1 MNLCIMGTGN
11 ITKMMLPAFKKSTF
25 FHCYAVLSRKE
36 ETGKALAAE
45 FGIPVVYTDMD
56 QMLADPAIDIVYV
69 ASPNNIHYT
78 QTKAALLAGK
88 HVICEKPFVPTLA
101 EAEELISLAQEK
113 GLYLFEAITTAHHP
127 HYAYI
132 KENLPKLGKLKL
144 VNGTFCQY
152 SSRYPALL
160 EGKISHILSHESAGG
175 ALMDINMY
183 NIHFAVGL
191 FGAPKNV
198 RYFANIHETG
208 VDTSGVVILEYN
220 GFLCQCVG
228 AKDCNTANSVQVMG
242 EDGHM
247 VITPTAS
254 NPQNLSLTLRGK
266 ETTSLALPE
275 NAWYYE
281 VMELGRLLEAGDYE
295 ACCRAMETTRIVV
308 DVLEKARKDAGFNF

>member
-11 ITKMMLPAFKKSTF
+11 ITKMMLPEFKKCSF
-25 FHCYAVLSRKE
+25 FNCYAVLSRKE
-36 ETGKALAAE
+36 ETGKALAE
-45 FGIPVVYTDMD
+45 QFDIPVVYTDMEE
-56 QMLADPAIDIVYV
+56 MLADPAIDIVYV
-69 ASPNNIHYT
+69 ATPNSVHYS
-78 QTKAALLAGK
+78 QTKAALLECK
-88 HVICEKPFVPTLA
+88 HVLCEKPCVPTLA
-101 EAEELISLAQEK
+101 EAEELIALAKEK

-144 VNGTFCQY
+144 MNGSFCQY

-160 EGKISHILSHESAGG
+160 EGKVSHILSHEYAGG
-175 ALMDINMY
+175 ALMDINLY

-191 FGAPKNV
+191 FGSPKNV

-208 VDTSGVVILEYN
+208 ADTSGVVILEYD
-220 GFLCQCVG
+220 GFICQCVG
-228 AKDCNTANSVQVMG
+228 AKDCNTCNNVQVIG

-247 VITPTAS
+247 VITPTSS
-254 NPQNLSLTLRGK
+254 NPQNLALTIRGK
-266 ETTSLALPE
+266 DTTSLALPE

-295 ACCRAMETTRIVV
+295 ACCQAMETTRLVV

>member
-1 MNLCIMGTGN
+1 MGTGN
-11 ITKMMLPAFKKSTF
+11 ITRMMLPAFKKSDF
-25 FHCYAVLSRKE
+25 FHCYAVLSRQE
-36 ETGKALAAE
+36 ETGKALATD
-45 FGIPVVYTDMD
+45 FDIPVVYTDMA

-69 ASPNNIHYT
+69 ASPNNIHYA

-101 EAEELISLAQEK
+101 EAEELIALAKEK

-127 HYAYI
+127 HYTYI
-132 KENLPKLGKLKL
+132 KENLPRLGRLKL
-144 VNGTFCQY
+144 VSGTFCQY

-160 EGKISHILSHESAGG
+160 EGKVSHILSHESAGG
-175 ALMDINMY
+175 ALMDINLY

-198 RYFANIHETG
+198 RYFANRHETG
-208 VDTSGVVILEYN
+208 VDTSGIVILEYD

-254 NPQNLSLTLRGK
+254 NPQNLSMTLRGK

-281 VMELGRLLEAGDYE
+281 VMELGRLLKAGDYA
-295 ACCRAMETTRIVV
+295 ACCSAMETTRTVV
-308 DVLEKARKDAGFNF
+308 DVLEKARKDAGFSF